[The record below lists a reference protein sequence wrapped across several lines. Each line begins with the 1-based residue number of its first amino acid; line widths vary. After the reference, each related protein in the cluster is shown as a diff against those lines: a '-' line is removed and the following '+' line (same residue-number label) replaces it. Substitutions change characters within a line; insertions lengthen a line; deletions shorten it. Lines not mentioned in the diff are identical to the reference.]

1 MKVGDQI
8 QFPFGGK
15 EKEGI
20 VLKIFPKKVRLRV
33 DFPRHPGKTV
43 VRSLAAL
50 EGKNPVPKPKRKE
63 KAAKEKSA
71 SGIRKKSEKE
81 KT

>member
-1 MKVGDQI
+1 MEVGERI

-20 VLKIFPKKVRLRV
+20 VVKIFPKKVRLRV
-33 DFPRHPGKTV
+33 DFPHHPGKTV

-50 EGKNPVPKPKRKE
+50 EEKSSAPRPKRKE
-63 KAAKEKSA
+63 KAAKEKTAPS
-71 SGIRKKSEKE
+71 RTKKTKND
-81 KT
+81 KA

>member
-1 MKVGDQI
+1 MNIGDRI
-8 QFPFGGK
+8 QFPFAGK

-20 VLKIFPKKVRLRV
+20 VLKIFPKKVCLRV

-50 EGKNPVPKPKRKE
+50 EEKSPAPRAKKKE
-63 KAAKEKSA
+63 KAAQEKTA
-71 SGIRKKSEKE
+71 SRKTKKSK
-81 KT
+81 KDKD

>member
-1 MKVGDQI
+1 MKVGDRI

-20 VLKIFPKKVRLRV
+20 ILKIFPKKVYLRV
-33 DFPRHPGKTV
+33 DFTRHPGKTV

-50 EGKNPVPKPKRKE
+50 EKKSAVPRAKKKE
-63 KAAKEKSA
+63 KAAKGKAVPSKT
-71 SGIRKKSEKE
+71 KKSEKD
-81 KT
+81 KV